1 MRFAVVVSMG
11 LICLGATF
19 TSGSA
24 VAVTLVPGDIVA
36 VDIVNASLIRIEAST
51 GIAQTILSGGLLN
64 NPRDIAVAQ
73 SGLIYVTDSTGLL
86 VIDPVSGSQSVLA
99 DRTGSDFDRFDVA
112 ANGDIILADTINS
125 AIDRVDPTTG
135 TRTPISS
142 GGLIDASGS
151 FSVTVTDAGR
161 IFGLRQGH
169 DVEDFVPIE
178 GEIGGVGDLSVQR
191 RFGRLAYVLSD
202 GVDDTRQLPHGA
214 VESESSAT
222 GVAVR
227 ALCLVKRDARIEEAG
242 E

>member
-1 MRFAVVVSMG
+1 MNRLGREGLPVRFAVVVSMG
-11 LICLGATF
+11 LICLRATF

-64 NPRDIAVAQ
+64 NPRDIAVAR

-112 ANGDIILADTINS
+112 ANGDIILADTINR

-161 IFGLRQGH
+161 IFVLNFNNPS
-169 DVEDFVPIE
+169 VIE
-178 GEIGGVGDLSVQR
+178 IDPMTGSQTTVLPVGFLADANDIESTPNGDLLILGHSGTGR
-191 RFGRLAYVLSD
+191 RR
-202 GVDDTRQLPHGA
+202 
-214 VESESSAT
+214 
-222 GVAVR
+222 
-227 ALCLVKRDARIEEAG
+227 
-242 E
+242 